1 MSQSAQ
7 RLEHF
12 NPRSREGSDSYKK
25 LTGTGA
31 KQISILAPARGAT
44 LSCVDNVQQ
53 EIISILAPARGA
65 TPSEVRWN
73 KIQPKFQSSLPR
85 GERPFSVPPDAY
97 SVQHFNPRSREG
109 SDPVTLIAAVQEKV
123 ISILAP
129 ARGATPHC
137 GIMLNVPPIS
147 ILAPARGATEFCSFD
162 SHEFTFQSSLQRGE
176 RQIWHHSKTLELT
189 FQSSL
194 PRGERHL

>member
-109 SDPVTLIAAVQEKV
+109 SDLREHVPLLKTS

-129 ARGATPHC
+129 ARGATAYREHDDSPHA
-137 GIMLNVPPIS
+137 IS
-147 ILAPARGATEFCSFD
+147 ILAPARGATRF
-162 SHEFTFQSSLQRGE
+162 
-176 RQIWHHSKTLELT
+176 
-189 FQSSL
+189 
-194 PRGERHL
+194 